1 MKLGDLKAIIQ
12 NLEDSFG
19 EGVLDENMYIDTT
32 FGRELM
38 VNINSEFVTPVLNLD
53 NLPDERH

>member
-1 MKLGDLKAIIQ
+1 MKLRDLKSIIQ
-12 NLEDSFG
+12 NLEESFG
-19 EGVLDENMYIDTT
+19 EGVLNEDLYIDTT

-53 NLPDERH
+53 NLPAER